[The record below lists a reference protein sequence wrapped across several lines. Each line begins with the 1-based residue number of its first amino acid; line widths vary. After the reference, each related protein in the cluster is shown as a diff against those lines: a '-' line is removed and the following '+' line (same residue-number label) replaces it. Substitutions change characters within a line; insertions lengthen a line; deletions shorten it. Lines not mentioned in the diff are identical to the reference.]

1 MLLLGQSQAF
11 VELGLAKLSSPQGR
25 SSIAPT
31 RIFMTKRSDIRQHY
45 QTEANQAAHNQQF
58 QDRTAQ
64 LNALEDTVINAFNTL
79 IRFIDGKTTKTEV
92 VNQLKSISTPDV
104 DKVVTAISKLDKD
117 ILANK
122 LDIKPLEQ
130 GLNSLK
136 RELSLIPKSL
146 PKIPEQKDK
155 VAVTNLK
162 EIKLDTTPIEKAIK
176 ALKLDVDVKAPIIN
190 VDAPN
195 LKPLQDVMLDIIKA
209 ISKIELPEVPTTDLK
224 TLETEAK
231 TTNKKLDE
239 ANKHLKKIVDKP
251 VGGGGGGGGN
261 GTPYQDSSGTFQY
274 VQLQGGS
281 IPVVNPD
288 GSNIG
293 GGGLTNT
300 ELRAAPIQT
309 TSPIYK
315 LLLDDTSTTNVTYV
329 GKAAIGS
336 ATSASVWQ
344 IQKID
349 ETTGMSITWA
359 GTALFTAK
367 WDDRTTETYA

>member
-1 MLLLGQSQAF
+1 
-11 VELGLAKLSSPQGR
+11 
-25 SSIAPT
+25 
-31 RIFMTKRSDIRQHY
+31 MTKRSDIRQHY

-146 PKIPEQKDK
+146 PKIPEQKDTIK
-155 VAVTNLK
+155 VTNLN
-162 EIKLDTTPIEKAIK
+162 EVKLDTSQIEKAIK
-176 ALKLDVDVKAPIIN
+176 DLKLDPTIDVKAPVVN

-195 LKPLQDVMLDIIKA
+195 LKPLQDLMLDLLKATQSIK
-209 ISKIELPEVPTTDLK
+209 LDVPETDLSK
-224 TLETEAK
+224 LEKQSTEA
-231 TTNKKLDE
+231 NKKLDE
-239 ANKHLKKIVDKP
+239 ANKHLKKISEKP
-251 VGGGGGGGGN
+251 TGGGGGGGN
-261 GTPYQDSSGTFQY
+261 GTPYQDSNGTFQY

-281 IPVVNPD
+281 IPVVM
-288 GSNIG
+288 GSS
-293 GGGLTNT
+293 T
-300 ELRAAPIQT
+300 
-309 TSPIYK
+309 YK
-315 LLLDDTSTTNVTYV
+315 RLLDDTSTANVTYV
-329 GKAAIGS
+329 GIAAIGS
-336 ATSASVWQ
+336 STGSTAWQ

-349 ETTGMSITWA
+349 ETSGMSITWA
-359 GTALFTAK
+359 QTGLFTAK
-367 WDDRTTETYA
+367 WDDRLSESYS

>member
-1 MLLLGQSQAF
+1 
-11 VELGLAKLSSPQGR
+11 
-25 SSIAPT
+25 
-31 RIFMTKRSDIRQHY
+31 MTKRSDIRQHY

-146 PKIPEQKDK
+146 PKIPEQKDTIK
-155 VAVTNLK
+155 VTNLN
-162 EIKLDTTPIEKAIK
+162 EVKLDTSQIEKAIK
-176 ALKLDVDVKAPIIN
+176 DLKLDPTIDVKAPVVN

-195 LKPLQDVMLDIIKA
+195 LKPLQDLMLDLLKATQSIK
-209 ISKIELPEVPTTDLK
+209 LDVPETDLSK
-224 TLETEAK
+224 LEKQSTEA
-231 TTNKKLDE
+231 NKKLDE
-239 ANKHLKKIVDKP
+239 ANKHLKKISEKP
-251 VGGGGGGGGN
+251 TGGGGGGGN
-261 GTPYQDSSGTFQY
+261 GTPYQDSNGTFQY

-281 IPVVNPD
+281 IPVVM
-288 GSNIG
+288 GSS
-293 GGGLTNT
+293 T
-300 ELRAAPIQT
+300 
-309 TSPIYK
+309 YK
-315 LLLDDTSTTNVTYV
+315 LLLDDTSTVNVTYV
-329 GKAAIGS
+329 GRAAIGS
-336 ATSASVWQ
+336 STGSTAWQ

-349 ETTGMSITWA
+349 ETSGMSITWA
-359 GTALFTAK
+359 QTGLFTAK
-367 WDDRTTETYA
+367 WDDRTTETYT

>member
-146 PKIPEQKDK
+146 PKIPEQKDTIK
-155 VAVTNLK
+155 VTNLN
-162 EIKLDTTPIEKAIK
+162 EVKLDTSQIEKAIK
-176 ALKLDVDVKAPIIN
+176 DLKLDPTIDVKAPVVN

-195 LKPLQDVMLDIIKA
+195 LKPLQDLMLDLLKATQSIK
-209 ISKIELPEVPTTDLK
+209 LDVPETDLSK
-224 TLETEAK
+224 LEKQSTEA
-231 TTNKKLDE
+231 NKKLDE
-239 ANKHLKKIVDKP
+239 ANKHLKKISEKP
-251 VGGGGGGGGN
+251 TGGGGGGGN
-261 GTPYQDSSGTFQY
+261 GTPYQDSNGTFQY

-281 IPVVNPD
+281 IPVVM
-288 GSNIG
+288 GSS
-293 GGGLTNT
+293 T
-300 ELRAAPIQT
+300 
-309 TSPIYK
+309 YK
-315 LLLDDTSTTNVTYV
+315 LLLDDTTTTNVTYV

-349 ETTGMSITWA
+349 ETSGMVITWGGTGAFDQEWDERA
-359 GTALFTAK
+359 GTVV
-367 WDDRTTETYA
+367 YA

>member
-1 MLLLGQSQAF
+1 
-11 VELGLAKLSSPQGR
+11 
-25 SSIAPT
+25 
-31 RIFMTKRSDIRQHY
+31 MTKRSDIRQHY

-224 TLETEAK
+224 TLETEA
-231 TTNKKLDE
+231 
-239 ANKHLKKIVDKP
+239 
-251 VGGGGGGGGN
+251 
-261 GTPYQDSSGTFQY
+261 
-274 VQLQGGS
+274 
-281 IPVVNPD
+281 
-288 GSNIG
+288 
-293 GGGLTNT
+293 
-300 ELRAAPIQT
+300 
-309 TSPIYK
+309 
-315 LLLDDTSTTNVTYV
+315 
-329 GKAAIGS
+329 
-336 ATSASVWQ
+336 
-344 IQKID
+344 
-349 ETTGMSITWA
+349 
-359 GTALFTAK
+359 
-367 WDDRTTETYA
+367 

>member
-1 MLLLGQSQAF
+1 
-11 VELGLAKLSSPQGR
+11 
-25 SSIAPT
+25 
-31 RIFMTKRSDIRQHY
+31 MTKRSDIRQHY

-146 PKIPEQKDK
+146 PKIPEQKDTIK
-155 VAVTNLK
+155 VTNLN
-162 EIKLDTTPIEKAIK
+162 EVKLDTSQIEKAIK
-176 ALKLDVDVKAPIIN
+176 DLKLDPTIDVKAPVVN

-195 LKPLQDVMLDIIKA
+195 LKPLQDLMLDLLKATQSIK
-209 ISKIELPEVPTTDLK
+209 LDVPETDLSK
-224 TLETEAK
+224 LEKQSTEA
-231 TTNKKLDE
+231 NKKLDE
-239 ANKHLKKIVDKP
+239 ANKHLKKISEKP
-251 VGGGGGGGGN
+251 TGGGGGGGN
-261 GTPYQDSSGTFQY
+261 GTPYQDSNGTFQY

-281 IPVVNPD
+281 IPVVM
-288 GSNIG
+288 GSS
-293 GGGLTNT
+293 T
-300 ELRAAPIQT
+300 
-309 TSPIYK
+309 YK
-315 LLLDDTSTTNVTYV
+315 LLLDDTSTANVTYV
-329 GKAAIGS
+329 GRAAIGS
-336 ATSASVWQ
+336 STGSTAWQ

-349 ETTGMSITWA
+349 ETSGMSITWA
-359 GTALFTAK
+359 DTALFTAK
-367 WDDRTTETYA
+367 WDDRLSESYS

>member
-1 MLLLGQSQAF
+1 
-11 VELGLAKLSSPQGR
+11 
-25 SSIAPT
+25 
-31 RIFMTKRSDIRQHY
+31 MTKRSDIRQHY

-146 PKIPEQKDK
+146 PKIPEQKDTIK
-155 VAVTNLK
+155 VTNLN
-162 EIKLDTTPIEKAIK
+162 EVKLDTSQIEKAIK
-176 ALKLDVDVKAPIIN
+176 DLKLDPTIDVKAPVVN

-195 LKPLQDVMLDIIKA
+195 LKPLQDLMLDLLKATQSIK
-209 ISKIELPEVPTTDLK
+209 LDVPETDLSK
-224 TLETEAK
+224 LEKQSTEA
-231 TTNKKLDE
+231 NKKLDE
-239 ANKHLKKIVDKP
+239 ANKHLKKISEKP
-251 VGGGGGGGGN
+251 TGGGGGGGN